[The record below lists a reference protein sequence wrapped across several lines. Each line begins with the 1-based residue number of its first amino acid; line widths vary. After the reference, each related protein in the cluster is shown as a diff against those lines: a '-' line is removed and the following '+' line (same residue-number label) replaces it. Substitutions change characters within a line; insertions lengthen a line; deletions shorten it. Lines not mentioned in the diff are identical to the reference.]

1 MAAIGER
8 AADRAVSVFVGLDIP
23 ELRTQRLLVR
33 RLTMADLES
42 CHTLYLETGWAA
54 PERSEADNRE
64 RRRAWLEWTVRSYDE
79 LLALTQPPYGER
91 AITLRDT
98 GEFVGLVG
106 LVPLLAP
113 FGQLPA
119 FGAIVD
125 AKFEP
130 AVGMFWSIRPAH
142 QRSGCATEAA
152 AALATWALANLNLA
166 RLVAGTDRDNA
177 ASIGVMRRLGMRI
190 ETNPYPEPR
199 WFQVVGILE
208 GRRTTPA
215 TR

>member
-1 MAAIGER
+1 MAAIGDR
-8 AADRAVSVFVGLDIP
+8 AADRTVTAFVGLDIP

-33 RLTMADLES
+33 RLTMADLDA
-42 CHTLYLETGWAA
+42 CHALYMETGWADPA
-54 PERSEADNRE
+54 RSGAENRE
-64 RRRAWLEWTVRSYDE
+64 RRRGWLEWTVRSYDE

-91 AITLRDT
+91 AIVLQHT

-119 FGAIVD
+119 FGATAD
-125 AKFEP
+125 SNFEP
-130 AVGMFWSIRPAH
+130 AVGMFWSIRPLH
-142 QRSGCATEAA
+142 QRHGYATEAA
-152 AALATWALANLNLA
+152 AALATWALANLNLD
-166 RLVAGTDRDNA
+166 RLVAGADRDNT

-190 ETNPYPEPR
+190 DANPYPEPR
-199 WFQVVGILE
+199 WFQVVGILD

-215 TR
+215 AP